1 MKRNPVALTWG
12 GPAPYC
18 YAPGLTVSLGDDVAP
33 PPNPASSA
41 PAAPEPFNLR
51 HVVTSEPVKTASAI
65 ALTFHG
71 YRRTGSIVWALIY
84 GLAGR
89 LVPVAAV
96 PISLAQ
102 GFGQK
107 KSCP

>member
-1 MKRNPVALTWG
+1 MKKNPVSMTWR
-12 GPAPYC
+12 PPPYW

-33 PPNPASSA
+33 PPSSS
-41 PAAPEPFNLR
+41 PPFSLR
-51 HVVTSEPVKTASAI
+51 GALTSEPVKTASAI
-65 ALTFHG
+65 ALTYHG

-102 GFGQK
+102 GYGQK

>member
-1 MKRNPVALTWG
+1 MSRRNAISVGWG
-12 GPAPYC
+12 MPYVC
-18 YAPGLTVSLGDDVAP
+18 SPGVTVSLGDT
-33 PPNPASSA
+33 A
-41 PAAPEPFNLR
+41 PARTRPFNLR
-51 HVVTSEPVKTASAI
+51 DALTSEPVKTASAI
-65 ALTFHG
+65 ALTYHG
-71 YRRTGSIVWALIY
+71 YRRTGSIIWALLY

-89 LVPVAAV
+89 AVPIAAV

>member
-1 MKRNPVALTWG
+1 MSRFLQDCVRP
-12 GPAPYC
+12 
-18 YAPGLTVSLGDDVAP
+18 PGSVLVLGDDGAAVP
-33 PPNPASSA
+33 V
-41 PAAPEPFNLR
+41 PAAPPFNLR
-51 HVVTSEPVKTASAI
+51 GALTSEPVKTASAI
-65 ALTFHG
+65 ALTYHG

-102 GFGQK
+102 GYGQK